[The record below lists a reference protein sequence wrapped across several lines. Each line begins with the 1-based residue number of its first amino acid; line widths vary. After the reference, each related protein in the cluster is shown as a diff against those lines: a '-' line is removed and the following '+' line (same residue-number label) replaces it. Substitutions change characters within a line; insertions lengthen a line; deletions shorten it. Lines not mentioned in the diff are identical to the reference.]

1 MMIAVEWLKSGNI
14 INLAAFAPRCTGR
27 YTENRRKSANTFMN
41 ELAGLFCWSVIRTLI
56 DILSFSEVRDSQND
70 RKKERKKER
79 EMKQQTILNWT
90 LRDVML
96 PLAKCTHERTPM
108 YWHSHGPSKAVTN
121 EIDITEQTKKNERRV
136 KTSQKNQPTTKKC
149 MSYRRVNQRLR
160 RERVYARAEERE
172 RGRHCDGRVT
182 ISLYCALIL
191 LSAVFLL
198 FLFLCF
204 HWLLL
209 MWCTY
214 APL

>member
-70 RKKERKKER
+70 HKKERKKER

-172 RGRHCDGRVT
+172 RETLWWTSHDIV
-182 ISLYCALIL
+182 IL
-191 LSAVFLL
+191 RINFVVRRFFLL